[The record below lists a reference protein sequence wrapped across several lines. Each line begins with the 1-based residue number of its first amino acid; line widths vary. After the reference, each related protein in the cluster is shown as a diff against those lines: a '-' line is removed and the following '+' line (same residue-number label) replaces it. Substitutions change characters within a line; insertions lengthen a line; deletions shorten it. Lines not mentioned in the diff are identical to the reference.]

1 MIFDFLK
8 PGIDILIEKYN
19 YSPGE
24 TIRGKVVLKL
34 KKPTKAKQLKVGL
47 IAERKSREIRVT
59 RGKTS
64 TSESTRVVYKFEM
77 PLDGEKEYLSGE
89 YNFEIK
95 IPTSL
100 APQTLPGG
108 MVGDIVKSLQILSG
122 QESALY
128 WYVIAY
134 LDIPLGLDISKRVQI
149 NIA

>member
-8 PGIDILIEKYN
+8 PGIDIIIEKYN

-24 TIRGKVVLKL
+24 TVKGKVVLKL

-47 IAERKSREIRVT
+47 IAERKIRETQVIS
-59 RGKTS
+59 GKTS
-64 TSESTRVVYKFEM
+64 IRERKETAYRFEM

-100 APQTLPGG
+100 QATLPEGIA
-108 MVGDIVKSLQILSG
+108 GDLIRSIQILAG
-122 QESALY
+122 RESNLF
-128 WYVIAY
+128 WYIIAY
-134 LDIPLGLDISKRVQI
+134 LDIPLGIDVSKRVQI

>member
-1 MIFDFLK
+1 MVFDFLK

-24 TIRGKVVLKL
+24 TVKGKVVLKL

-47 IAERKSREIRVT
+47 IAERKIRETQVIS
-59 RGKTS
+59 GKTS
-64 TSESTRVVYKFEM
+64 IRERNEIAYRFEM
-77 PLDGEKEYLSGE
+77 PLDGEKEYFSGE

-100 APQTLPGG
+100 AQANLPEG
-108 MVGDIVKSLQILSG
+108 VAGDIIKSIQILAG
-122 QESALY
+122 KESALF
-128 WYVIAY
+128 WYIVAY